1 MQKKCESLEKAREL
15 IEKEEVI
22 RKINS
27 INFSGKVYLVGG
39 AIRDIALGKKPKDF
53 DFALSSPSDL
63 ILFEEAFKKRAFTL
77 GKKPQHAHR
86 ITLDPYT
93 IDITTFEG
101 TIEEDLKRRDL
112 TINAIAYELS
122 TGRFIDILEG
132 LKDLSSR
139 IIRFP
144 EEGVIVS
151 DPLRMLKALRHF
163 STLEGFTLNKE
174 SKDAIRKYSPYIRG
188 IAGERIKY
196 EMDLILASNRPYEA
210 IKVAEDTGVLYEIFP
225 ELLELKK
232 FDEKYGLDLK
242 TLDHTLLSLK
252 YLKKWNRVSHLKEKG
267 VIEVGYALIFHDL
280 GKPRTF
286 FFDKEKG
293 VVHFFGHEKI
303 SMEISEKIMERLRF
317 SHNQKRVILELI
329 RHHMWI
335 FLLCK
340 DTPTLRATKRL
351 ILKMGDL
358 TPSLILL
365 TLCDM
370 FGTTQGKRNETTD
383 RVLEYSKELIKMY
396 RDFMIEPPPK
406 IIDGYDLISLGYEEG
421 PFLGQVLREIREKQL
436 TGEITDREQ
445 AIEYA
450 RERLRF
456 Q

>member
-1 MQKKCESLEKAREL
+1 
-15 IEKEEVI
+15 
-22 RKINS
+22 
-27 INFSGKVYLVGG
+27 
-39 AIRDIALGKKPKDF
+39 
-53 DFALSSPSDL
+53 
-63 ILFEEAFKKRAFTL
+63 
-77 GKKPQHAHR
+77 
-86 ITLDPYT
+86 
-93 IDITTFEG
+93 
-101 TIEEDLKRRDL
+101 
-112 TINAIAYELS
+112 
-122 TGRFIDILEG
+122 
-132 LKDLSSR
+132 
-139 IIRFP
+139 
-144 EEGVIVS
+144 
-151 DPLRMLKALRHF
+151 
-163 STLEGFTLNKE
+163 
-174 SKDAIRKYSPYIRG
+174 
-188 IAGERIKY
+188 
-196 EMDLILASNRPYEA
+196 
-210 IKVAEDTGVLYEIFP
+210 
-225 ELLELKK
+225 
-232 FDEKYGLDLK
+232 
-242 TLDHTLLSLK
+242 
-252 YLKKWNRVSHLKEKG
+252 
-267 VIEVGYALIFHDL
+267 VGYALIFHDL

-421 PFLGQVLREIREKQL
+421 PFLGQVLREIREKQV